1 MFAIIISL
9 TTILIVFFLFYY
21 ILKFSKKAFNP
32 SKEEVYF
39 KIVKDKLLIKSDR
52 FRGIYE
58 IDKPD
63 NIQINN
69 NDKIAISYNY
79 NRGYLTGIN
88 EIYLNDKLILSK
100 EQIRTLNL
108 KMLLGD

>member
-1 MFAIIISL
+1 MKKKYNEKIS
-9 TTILIVFFLFYY
+9 
-21 ILKFSKKAFNP
+21 
-32 SKEEVYF
+32 
-39 KIVKDKLLIKSDR
+39 
-52 FRGIYE
+52 
-58 IDKPD
+58 
-63 NIQINN
+63 
-69 NDKIAISYNY
+69 ISYNY